1 MQAVLE
7 TEAVNRAAHR
17 DAAAGPRVDA
27 DQALVAAAR
36 RGEAAAY
43 KELMTRYESRL
54 FRLAYRIT
62 RNHEDAEEVTQDA
75 FARAFSRLDTFQGDS
90 RFSTW
95 LTRIAVN
102 QALMLLRQRR
112 PDAVP
117 LDELVE
123 TEDGSLPRQIV
134 DWGPN
139 PEQRFAQEELS
150 AILDDAIAGLKTD
163 QQVVF
168 QLRDVE
174 ELSIEET
181 AALLG
186 ISVPA
191 VKTRLLRARLAL
203 REKLNRY
210 FRPPVGA
217 VQPAW
222 AAAGSK

>member
-7 TEAVNRAAHR
+7 KEVSSRATHR
-17 DAAAGPRVDA
+17 YAAAGRWADA
-27 DQALVAAAR
+27 EHELLAAAR

-43 KELMTRYESRL
+43 TELMARYEARI

-102 QALMLLRQRR
+102 QALMLLRKRR
-112 PDAVP
+112 PEALP

-150 AILDDAIAGLKTD
+150 AILDAAIAELKTD
-163 QQVVF
+163 QRVVF

-174 ELSIEET
+174 QLSIEET

-210 FRPPVGA
+210 FRPPAAA